1 MSRHLVAPPEA
12 VHDLKRRLNEFT
24 SRSGGESAW
33 LIDESGALIAAA
45 GKGLAETG
53 DPADSASLMAC
64 NFLVTHELAKYLG
77 DQEISVLL
85 HEGEQLNMFFR
96 RSGARGIL
104 IVLFRDPGAL
114 GRVRALTERLA
125 ADLGPLLDALEKP
138 FIPAGVLADGFLD
151 TAETVLDQVLWSP
164 GTAAIGAP
172 GDRRIVG

>member
-1 MSRHLVAPPEA
+1 VSRHLVASPDA
-12 VHDLKRRLNEFT
+12 VHELRRRLNDFT
-24 SRSGGESAW
+24 SRSGAESAW

-85 HEGEQLNMFFR
+85 HEGEHLNMFFR
-96 RSGARGIL
+96 HSGARGIV

-125 ADLGPLLDALEKP
+125 ADLGGLVDALERP
-138 FIPAGVLADGFLD
+138 HLPAGVLAEGFLD
-151 TAETVLDQVLWSP
+151 AAETVLDQVLWAP
-164 GTAAIGAP
+164 GTAPIGAT
-172 GDRRIVG
+172 GERRIVG